1 METLLR
7 GEKILKQT
15 IDITIDILYL
25 CLFSQSKLAKVVI
38 LRLVV
43 RVTRMLL
50 LGLLLLIVV
59 MVVVMLMMLHLGL
72 DEAAGGAARVV
83 VELRL
88 RLVAGQV
95 LEQLVLL

>member
-1 METLLR
+1 
-7 GEKILKQT
+7 
-15 IDITIDILYL
+15 
-25 CLFSQSKLAKVVI
+25 
-38 LRLVV
+38 
-43 RVTRMLL
+43 MLL